1 MVGKGGILCLFGSG
15 RNLTPSS
22 FLGGIF
28 VPVRSFEYIRN
39 ILLNALFYIK
49 EVCIFIFIMI
59 KHILL
64 FR

>member
-1 MVGKGGILCLFGSG
+1 MPLFGSG

-28 VPVRSFEYIRN
+28 VTVRSFEYIRN